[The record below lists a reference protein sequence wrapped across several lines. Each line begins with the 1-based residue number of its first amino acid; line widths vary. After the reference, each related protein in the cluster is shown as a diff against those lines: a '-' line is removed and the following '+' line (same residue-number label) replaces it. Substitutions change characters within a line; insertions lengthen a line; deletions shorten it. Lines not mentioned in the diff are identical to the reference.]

1 MNCLNCDKEIP
12 EDSVFCKYCGE
23 KQDDNTIL
31 TKTDMLSN
39 IKELFTITGFQINE
53 TGEIKFEQ
61 WIDEFGYDIVLD
73 SVKTAFTQ
81 YLIKD
86 DSGNYTCESVSE
98 AFSKIGG
105 IAYNKHN
112 NISKPYISD
121 VYRIIGYV
129 KKSFCLN
136 HYEVDELFVDLN
148 NLLYYLFNSKQYEGK
163 VEDILALVRGSRNK
177 YDFFDKIAELKDFFC
192 VQ

>member
-1 MNCLNCDKEIP
+1 MNCLNCDKKIP
-12 EDSVFCKYCGE
+12 KDSAFCKFCGANQNGE
-23 KQDDNTIL
+23 NKL
-31 TKTDMLSN
+31 TKTEMLSN
-39 IKELFTITGFQINE
+39 ITELFSITGFQINDAGQLKCE
-53 TGEIKFEQ
+53 K

-73 SVKTAFTQ
+73 SVKTALTK

-86 DSGNYTCESVSE
+86 DNGGYTLESVSE

-112 NISKPYISD
+112 NISKPYITD

-129 KKSFCLN
+129 KKSFYLN
-136 HYEVDELFVDLN
+136 HYELDELSVDLN

-177 YDFFDKIAELKDFFC
+177 YEFLDKIAELKDFFG